1 MNNSII
7 KKIRIDLKKNKFD
20 GYLVTNNDIHLNE
33 NTNLFLKPV
42 FQVIGFD
49 SSFCYLIILQKKI
62 ALFTDG
68 RYLVQAKKQFT
79 KKNIEIYEYNIKNIN
94 LFLNNNFKYG
104 SILGVDSNR
113 ISLNKFKEF
122 KKNIFL
128 SSSTLLPYKNN
139 FFSSKISSFPPFNKS
154 LPFSLPKTHTPRSFD
169 RNINLIRSKL
179 KSDAILIWDNSQI
192 GYLLNIRSFELDN
205 STKPFA
211 GLLITK
217 KGKNI
222 LISDNPFIKNI
233 SKFNK
238 NFKIVTHNDFLYDL
252 KLLRIKKI
260 ETDYNKINLD
270 IFQNIRFSNIDI
282 IETKIELSQ
291 YISIKQPNEINNI
304 KKAQFED
311 GLAVTKF
318 LLYLKNNNMN
328 MHSEF
333 SLSQILLN
341 FRKERINF
349 FRNSFDYISA
359 FDANAAK
366 IHYKPLKNDNL
377 KGINRSMYLIDS
389 GGHYLE
395 GTTDITRVIAIKKIP
410 VSIQNIYTHILNALI
425 DIESKNFKYPLIAL
439 KIDYEVRNKLAFN
452 NIHYSHGTGHGVGFF
467 NDVHERPPI
476 ISPKSIDFI
485 KNNQFFSIEPGFYVE
500 NKYGLRIENLYLS
513 KLKNSKIT
521 LNNTTLVPYDLQMI
535 NFKLL
540 TKKNTNFIRNYHI
553 DIHNKYMSYF
563 TEDEKKIFKKYFLIN

>member
-1 MNNSII
+1 MNNSLI
-7 KKIRIDLKKNKFD
+7 KKIRTDLIKNKFD

-33 NTNLFLKPV
+33 NTNLPLKPV

-68 RYLVQAKKQFT
+68 RYLVQAKKQFA
-79 KKNIEIYEYNIKNIN
+79 KKNIEIYGYNIKNIN

-104 SILGVDSNR
+104 SILGVDSTR
-113 ISLNKFKEF
+113 ISLNIFKEF
-122 KKNIFL
+122 KRNIFL

-139 FFSSKISSFPPFNKS
+139 FFSSKISSLPPFNKS
-154 LPFSLPKTHTPRSFD
+154 LPFSLPKTHSPRSLD
-169 RNINLIRSKL
+169 RNIDFIKAKL

-192 GYLLNIRSFELDN
+192 SYLLNIRSFELDN

-217 KGKNI
+217 KGINI
-222 LISDNPFIKNI
+222 LISDNPLIKNI

-238 NFKIVTHNDFLYDL
+238 NFKIIPHNDFLYDL
-252 KLLRIKKI
+252 KLLKIKQI
-260 ETDYNKINLD
+260 ETDFNKINLD
-270 IFQNIRFSNIDI
+270 IFQNIRFTNIDI
-282 IETKIELSQ
+282 IETKIQLPQ
-291 YISIKQPNEINNI
+291 YISIKQPNEIINI

-318 LLYLKNNNMN
+318 LLYLKNNNIDN
-328 MHSEF
+328 HSEF
-333 SLSQILLN
+333 SLCQILLN

-349 FRNSFDYISA
+349 YRNSFDYISA

-366 IHYKPLKNDNL
+366 IHYKPSKSESF
-377 KGINRSMYLIDS
+377 KGKNRSIYLIDS

-395 GTTDITRVIAIKKIP
+395 GTTDVTRVIAIKKIP
-410 VSIQNIYTHILNALI
+410 ISIQSNYTYILNSLI
-425 DIESKNFKYPLIAL
+425 DIELKNFNYPLLAS

-452 NIHYSHGTGHGVGFF
+452 NIHYSHGTGHGVGYF
-467 NDVHERPPI
+467 NDVHERPPVV
-476 ISPKSIDFI
+476 SPLSRDLI

-500 NKYGLRIENLYLS
+500 NKFGLRLENLYFS

-521 LNNTTLVPYDLQMI
+521 LNNTTFVPYDLQMI

-540 TKKNTNFIRNYHI
+540 TKKNINFIRNYHM
-553 DIHNKYMSYF
+553 DINNKYMGYF
-563 TEDEKKIFKKYFLIN
+563 TEDEKKIFNKYFLIN